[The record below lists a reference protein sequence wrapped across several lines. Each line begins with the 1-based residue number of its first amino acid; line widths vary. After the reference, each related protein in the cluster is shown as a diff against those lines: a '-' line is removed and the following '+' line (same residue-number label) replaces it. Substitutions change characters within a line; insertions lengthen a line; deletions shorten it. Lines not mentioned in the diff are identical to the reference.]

1 MLQTLDWVMRASLA
15 DLMRR
20 YFGEQAGEKV
30 EAMSKEELAKLNE
43 AVIVA
48 FQEMYPEEGNW

>member
-1 MLQTLDWVMRASLA
+1 
-15 DLMRR
+15 MRR

-30 EAMSKEELAKLNE
+30 EAMSKKDLAKLNE

-48 FQEMYPEEGNW
+48 FQEIYPEEGNW

>member
-1 MLQTLDWVMRASLA
+1 
-15 DLMRR
+15 MRR

-30 EAMSKEELAKLNE
+30 EAMSKKDLAKLNE

-48 FQEMYPEEGNW
+48 LQEIYPEEGNW